1 MVWLDDILVHAPT
14 IPELIE
20 KLNALFD
27 YCASYNLKLHPLKCI
42 LFATVVRWCGRL
54 ISAEGVRFDPRRL
67 DGIQKMQPPTLGS
80 HLQQFVCAMQWMR
93 SGIPDFSNIVRP
105 LMEFLERVYTR
116 AGKRTRTAAARIQ
129 LSDLGWSQ
137 TELEAFNNCKN
148 AVAHQVT
155 LSHPDPKKRLCVYT
169 DASDYVWSGI
179 VTQTPREDI
188 HLDHVDQRH
197 QPLSFLSGHFT
208 GSELGWSILEKEA
221 YAIMATVERMH
232 WLLATPSGFDLFTDH
247 HNLIFIF
254 DPVAVMPDLSQSSV
268 RKVLRGAVKLSAY
281 NYMCIHIRGIDNV
294 WADLLGRWSAPPSRT
309 IRRLVHIPELPS
321 SSSDNFDWPN
331 AEEVL
336 KAQQKFLEK
345 RPSGLTK
352 RNNLWVNE
360 NVSIWIPDESD
371 ELQLRLCII
380 AHTGPSGHRG
390 CSSTL
395 STLSSA
401 YHWSTI
407 KADVK
412 TFVQAC
418 IHCLSTVGGEK
429 IPRPYGPA
437 VHGTSPN
444 DLLQFDYIEIAPG
457 EEGDK
462 YILMLRDDH
471 SDYKWFFAFGDT
483 SAENASRAIID
494 CCAAFGVPK
503 GLMSDGPTHFK
514 NETVHKVSKGLKVP
528 HHFTLPY
535 TPWSKWDIF
544 RVAKR
549 AYMLRL
555 RYAPSSKMLHFHDI

>member
-1 MVWLDDILVHAPT
+1 MIARMNREQDIDQPDNHPKRERVNYYTAREEEDPFPDPSLIDPLDSDQAEDITKGIEEAIKKAVENGLPAEHHDAMKKVVYDHVDIFRTTFSSGPPAKFPPLKIELTADAKPVKVRLRKYSQPQRAFMQKLVKKLISCGMAYYNPTSPWACAPLIVPKPGSVEFRFTVDLRPLNKYIVKHQFPMPNLEVSLTIVSRSKFFAKVDFVHSYWQMLLEKLSQESQSFLSEDGIVTPTRVPHGTTNAVTHLQSSITTTLPEELKSSILVWLDDILVHAPT

-232 WLLATPSGFDLFTDH
+232 WLLSTPSGFDLFTDH

-254 DPVAVMPDLSQSSV
+254 DPLAVMPDLSQSSV
-268 RKVLRGAVKLSAY
+268 RKVFRWAVKLS
-281 NYMCIHIRGIDNV
+281 D
-294 WADLLGRWSAPPSRT
+294 
-309 IRRLVHIPELPS
+309 
-321 SSSDNFDWPN
+321 
-331 AEEVL
+331 
-336 KAQQKFLEK
+336 
-345 RPSGLTK
+345 
-352 RNNLWVNE
+352 
-360 NVSIWIPDESD
+360 
-371 ELQLRLCII
+371 
-380 AHTGPSGHRG
+380 
-390 CSSTL
+390 
-395 STLSSA
+395 
-401 YHWSTI
+401 
-407 KADVK
+407 
-412 TFVQAC
+412 
-418 IHCLSTVGGEK
+418 
-429 IPRPYGPA
+429 
-437 VHGTSPN
+437 
-444 DLLQFDYIEIAPG
+444 
-457 EEGDK
+457 
-462 YILMLRDDH
+462 
-471 SDYKWFFAFGDT
+471 
-483 SAENASRAIID
+483 
-494 CCAAFGVPK
+494 
-503 GLMSDGPTHFK
+503 
-514 NETVHKVSKGLKVP
+514 
-528 HHFTLPY
+528 
-535 TPWSKWDIF
+535 
-544 RVAKR
+544 
-549 AYMLRL
+549 
-555 RYAPSSKMLHFHDI
+555 